1 MIKNYLIVALRNI
14 FRNKL
19 FSTVNILGLVF
30 GICSALLIFLWIK
43 DELSYD
49 GFHEHG
55 ERIYRVMENQRYSD
69 GRIYTFAATPGP
81 MAPFIK
87 EKYPEIE
94 QATRMTWDIT
104 RLFQL
109 DDKSFY
115 ESGKYVDPDFLTMFT
130 FPAVKGNL
138 KTALNDKHSIV
149 ITERM
154 AVKYFGDQDP
164 IGKTLTLDTKDGFNV
179 TAVIK
184 DPPNNSLLRFDYL
197 LPFSFFWDENKN
209 WLDQWGNNNIR
220 TFIMLAKG
228 TDEASFSEKFK
239 HEVKEHNKESNVE
252 LFIQKYGDVYLHGN
266 FENGMLSGGR
276 IDTVRIFFAVAV
288 FVLAIASIN
297 FMNLSTAQATKRA
310 KEVGLRKV
318 IGAAPS
324 QVFKQFMGES
334 FLSVLIS
341 AVAAAGV
348 ALLALPWFNS
358 ITGKTLAISSLDTSA
373 LWLMIGVIVFT
384 AFAAGIYPSI
394 VIAEFKPV
402 EVMKGQLKSG
412 SQASHFRQLLVIF
425 QFTLSI
431 ILIICTAVVFRQ
443 VRFMEDRDIGFSR
456 ENVFYTWTAS
466 DIGAKFETFR
476 NRLAAEPG
484 IESVTGSSQ
493 VPISI
498 GNSTMGVSWEGKDPD
513 SQILFSNLDVDYD
526 FVSTLKMT
534 MLEGRSFDRAN
545 TTDTANYLV
554 NEKAAEKFGFAGGT
568 ADRDLTMWERKGK
581 IVGVIKDFNFGS
593 LHSPVDPLVIRLKPE
608 NINCIIVRAKEGQTA
623 EAIRSAEKL
632 WKEYAPGY
640 PFKYTFFDQD
650 WEGFYSAEAQQ
661 EKVFNTLATLSIFI
675 SCLGLFGL
683 SAFSAE
689 RRTKEL
695 GIRKT
700 LGASVPVLVRLMAR
714 EFTILVLV
722 AACIGCPLGWFLMT
736 QWLQKFAYHIDVGI
750 ITVTAAAFA
759 CLVVS
764 LITIAYHSIRVAAAN
779 PVRSLRQE

>member
-1 MIKNYLIVALRNI
+1 
-14 FRNKL
+14 
-19 FSTVNILGLVF
+19 
-30 GICSALLIFLWIK
+30 
-43 DELSYD
+43 
-49 GFHEHG
+49 
-55 ERIYRVMENQRYSD
+55 MENQRYSD
-69 GRIYTFAATPGP
+69 GRIYTFASTPGP

-87 EKYPEIE
+87 EKFPEIE
-94 QATRMTWDIT
+94 QASRMTWDIT

-130 FPAVKGNL
+130 FPVVKGDA
-138 KTALNDKHSIV
+138 KAALNDKHSIV
-149 ITERM
+149 ITESM

-164 IGKTLTLDTKDGFNV
+164 IGKTLLLDTKDPFNI
-179 TAVIK
+179 TAVVN
-184 DPPNNSLLRFDYL
+184 DPPINSSIQFDFL
-197 LPFSFFWDENKN
+197 LPFSLFWDENKG

-220 TFIMLAKG
+220 TFLMLAKDSDPVAFG
-228 TDEASFSEKFK
+228 AKFK
-239 HEVKEHNKESNVE
+239 DEIREHNEETNVE
-252 LFIQKYGDVYLHGN
+252 LFIQKYGEMYLYGN
-266 FENGMLSGGR
+266 FENGVVSGGR

-288 FVLAIASIN
+288 FVLVIASIN

-318 IGAAPS
+318 IGAAPG

-334 FLSVLIS
+334 FLTVFISSVA
-341 AVAAAGV
+341 AVAV
-348 ALLALPWFNS
+348 ALSTLPWFNR
-358 ITGKTLAISSLDTSA
+358 ITGKQLAISSLDINA
-373 LWLMIGVIVFT
+373 FWLMFGIVVFT

-412 SQASHFRQLLVIF
+412 SRASTFRQLLVIF
-425 QFTLSI
+425 QFSLSI
-431 ILIICTAVVFRQ
+431 ILIICTVVVFRQ
-443 VRFMEDRDIGFSR
+443 VRFMENRDIGFVR

-466 DIGAKFETFR
+466 DIGQKFETFR
-476 NRLAAEPG
+476 NRLLAEPG
-484 IESVTGSSQ
+484 IESVTGSGQ

-498 GNSTMGVSWEGKDPD
+498 GNSTIGLEWEGKDPD
-513 SQILFSNLDVDYD
+513 SQILFTNLDVDYE

-534 MLEGRSFDRAN
+534 MVEGRSFDRTN

-554 NEKAAEKFGFAGGT
+554 NQKAAEKFGFANGT
-568 ADRDLTMWERKGK
+568 ADRDLTMWDRKGK

-593 LHSPVDPLVIRLKPE
+593 LHSAVDPLVIRLKPE
-608 NINCIIVRAKEGQTA
+608 HVNCIIVRAKEAQTA
-623 EAIRSAEKL
+623 NAIASMEKL

-650 WEGFYSAEAQQ
+650 WQEFYSAEAQQ

-700 LGASVPVLVRLMAR
+700 LGASVTGLVQLMGR

-722 AACIGCPLGWFLMT
+722 AACLGCPLGWFLMT
-736 QWLQKFAYHIDVGI
+736 LWLRKFAYHIDVGVF
-750 ITVTAAAFA
+750 TLAAAAIA

-764 LITIAYHSIRVAAAN
+764 LITIAYHSIRVATAN
-779 PVRSLRQE
+779 PVTSLRQE